1 MPSINAIIPDVGC
14 TSTSFDPFVALYL
27 LYGLS
32 LVEEL
37 PMYQLLDLEVF
48 QPPLQFEM
56 EVLQPPLQLE
66 LVEVLQPPL
75 QLEVEVLQPPLQLE
89 VEVLQPP
96 LQLVENAQLVGHEM
110 QQQHQ

>member
-1 MPSINAIIPDVGC
+1 MPSINAIIPGLGC
-14 TSTSFDPFVALYL
+14 TSPSFDPFVALYL

-37 PMYQLLDLEVF
+37 PPYQLLD
-48 QPPLQFEM
+48 
-56 EVLQPPLQLE
+56 
-66 LVEVLQPPL
+66 VEVIRPPL

-96 LQLVENAQLVGHEM
+96 LQLVENAQLLAHGM